1 MLGGGTVKKLTLK
14 QKAFADYYIEL
25 GNATEAYIRAGY
37 SATKR
42 YVAEANA
49 RRLLANYSVKN
60 YINERIKQIE
70 DARIAD
76 AKEVLQYL
84 TSVLRGEIKEE
95 VIVVEG
101 TGEGCS
107 DARIIEKQVSAKE
120 RNKAAELLGK
130 RYALFNEKLNIDG
143 VVPVVIVDDLK
154 DEEDEEDDEDEED
167 EVIT

>member
-60 YINERIKQIE
+60 YINERMKQIE

-95 VIVVEG
+95 VIVNLP
-101 TGEGCS
+101 
-107 DARIIEKQVSAKE
+107 RP
-120 RNKAAELLGK
+120 R
-130 RYALFNEKLNIDG
+130 RF
-143 VVPVVIVDDLK
+143 DDPEFVAIR
-154 DEEDEEDDEDEED
+154 DYVTES
-167 EVIT
+167 IRWW